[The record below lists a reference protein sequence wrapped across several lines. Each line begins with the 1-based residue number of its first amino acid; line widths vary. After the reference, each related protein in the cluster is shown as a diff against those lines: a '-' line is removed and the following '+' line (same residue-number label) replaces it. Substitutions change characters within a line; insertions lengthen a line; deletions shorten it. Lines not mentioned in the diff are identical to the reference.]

1 MFHSGIFS
9 CSKKP
14 KSRKLTEHPSD
25 PLNFQARE
33 KAEPNLCLQGMG
45 KNSTHLFNFIQP
57 FLILGQLGHE
67 GLVLQPFLMKL
78 LGLVSA
84 AVPRHQH
91 LFTHPVP
98 QLCKWDRQRRGDG
111 ERERCQ
117 YWMSVHTVNNSQY
130 RHDFLHVQSLHQN
143 EYIPWL
149 LTIILSL
156 WYGISSIH
164 EDIT

>member
-1 MFHSGIFS
+1 MPFLLYPDLLLCLLSYESQILYNKIHMGIMFHSGIFS

-33 KAEPNLCLQGMG
+33 IAEPNLCLQGMG

-91 LFTHPVP
+91 LFTHPIP
-98 QLCKWDRQRRGDG
+98 QLCK
-111 ERERCQ
+111 
-117 YWMSVHTVNNSQY
+117 
-130 RHDFLHVQSLHQN
+130 
-143 EYIPWL
+143 
-149 LTIILSL
+149 
-156 WYGISSIH
+156 
-164 EDIT
+164 